1 MVYFLPLITTKGDV
15 TMAMPKLYSVSL
27 TEDDVSL
34 LKSMLHKRSTNDT
47 LANRCRILHDLDEVH
62 PPVLKHVDCAK
73 SHGIS
78 MDTVANTVR
87 TFSEGGINSVITL
100 KRSANSDQTR
110 RKVDGRAEA
119 MIIATACGPA
129 PEGRAR
135 WTIRLLEDHMK
146 VLLDTPVSREAIRRA
161 LKKGSTANCRKSVHM
176 RRGDPA

>member
-47 LANRCRILHDLDEVH
+47 LANRCRILHDLD
-62 PPVLKHVDCAK
+62 
-73 SHGIS
+73 
-78 MDTVANTVR
+78 
-87 TFSEGGINSVITL
+87 EGGINSVITL

-176 RRGDPA
+176 PRGDPA